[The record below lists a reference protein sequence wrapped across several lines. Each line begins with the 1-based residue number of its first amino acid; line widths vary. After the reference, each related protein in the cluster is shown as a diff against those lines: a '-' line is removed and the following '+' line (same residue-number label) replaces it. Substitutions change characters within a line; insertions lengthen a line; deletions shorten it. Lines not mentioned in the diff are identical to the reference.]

1 MRHLEAQLE
10 EKNQE
15 LQRVCVLQTASV
27 HFSFASIVLHY
38 VLQHPKLPNCKC
50 FVCRSDGSIFLLH
63 HLSTLTSSCRVEN
76 ILLLQKWMYINQ

>member
-27 HFSFASIVLHY
+27 HFSYASIVPHY
-38 VLQHPKLPNCKC
+38 VLQPPKLPNCKC
-50 FVCRSDGSIFLLH
+50 SLCSSAGTILKHYF
-63 HLSTLTSSCRVEN
+63 TSSCRVEN
-76 ILLLQKWMYINQ
+76 ILLLQKWMCINQ

>member
-27 HFSFASIVLHY
+27 HFSFASIVL
-38 VLQHPKLPNCKC
+38 N
-50 FVCRSDGSIFLLH
+50 
-63 HLSTLTSSCRVEN
+63 
-76 ILLLQKWMYINQ
+76 

>member
-15 LQRVCVLQTASV
+15 LQRVRVLQTTYM
-27 HFSFASIVLHY
+27 HFSFASVGLHY

-50 FVCRSDGSIFLLH
+50 FVCSSDGNIFLLYFI
-63 HLSTLTSSCRVEN
+63 
-76 ILLLQKWMYINQ
+76 ILIH

>member
-15 LQRVCVLQTASV
+15 LQRVGVLQTASV

-50 FVCRSDGSIFLLH
+50 FVCSSDGSIFLLH
-63 HLSTLTSSCRVEN
+63 HLNTLTY
-76 ILLLQKWMYINQ
+76 IQLQSWKHSAVTKMDVH